1 LHEKSEHNVKGCP
14 CEQEKH
20 STHHRHATV
29 LTTGVKLG
37 QLGDHEYSLE
47 PEEDEGWGQGRDDRR
62 KPSRRAPQ
70 SEKEKN
76 SKQLRKDDEG
86 SQ

>member
-1 LHEKSEHNVKGCP
+1 VSESLSYPRTRYPQEHLHEKSEHNVKGCP

-47 PEEDEGWGQGRDDRR
+47 PEEDEGWG
-62 KPSRRAPQ
+62 
-70 SEKEKN
+70 
-76 SKQLRKDDEG
+76 
-86 SQ
+86 